1 MKTSFITAALLGT
14 LWLAGCASVETAEF
28 GPNGKPVHHIE
39 TGSATDS
46 FDKAHDLCP
55 KGYSLIGNPHETD
68 DVYALTIECK

>member
-1 MKTSFITAALLGT
+1 MKTPLVFILLLGT
-14 LWLAGCASVETAEF
+14 VWLAGCASVETAEF

-55 KGYSLIGNPHETD
+55 KGYTLIGNPHETD